1 MRKAKCTSLRTIFL
15 SEKDLNFNCV
25 PRGSRLKQA
34 EREGRV
40 QTLDLATNH
49 SSEDVLSILK
59 SKFPTLRNELE
70 LPKRLQFLQ
79 PGAQGNNGWNVAFY
93 GVPTGQEI
101 YNAFNRTK
109 RMYFCLRTK
118 DLSSSTTPTPGATK
132 KSSPRSSKKGKMIF
146 KDIANGKA
154 AFPATS
160 DEGDDSD
167 EYNQPLSTPIKKTD
181 SSKVLSIN
189 PPGKGKKPEKPSKV
203 HLRGS
208 PSSSPSSG
216 DDLVPVLEYKE
227 VKEKSELNA
236 LSNPGK
242 GKSTDPSKV
251 HDRDPSPSSS
261 DEYNQSLSTPIKK
274 TASSKG
280 EFLKEI
286 NLHSSFGVV
295 VGTVREDEYEFGFLN
310 QSITKGQMWYH
321 TQALGDLC
329 VVLENYHQACI
340 QAKYSGRSLLICSG
354 VEPDE
359 PANYMLASFF
369 RDVEDLEVK
378 PLLCVC
384 FEGTD
389 DERAVS
395 RNHGHGREPILLVLR
410 AIGSN
415 LGVVARAEDV
425 NLSTFDGRV
434 ILKAL
439 SIKEKKEKKKKRRNK
454 DNKKTVDHKT
464 GYDPDMDSKS
474 DTGEEHEVHFKSELL
489 QTFIGGNDTTI
500 DLRAEER
507 TSSTHS
513 IASEG
518 RPQSR
523 DNTS

>member
-15 SEKDLNFNCV
+15 SEKDLNFDCV

-101 YNAFNRTK
+101 YHAFNRTK

-118 DLSSSTTPTPGATK
+118 DLSSSTTPTP
-132 KSSPRSSKKGKMIF
+132 
-146 KDIANGKA
+146 
-154 AFPATS
+154 ATS

-167 EYNQPLSTPIKKTD
+167 EYNQP
-181 SSKVLSIN
+181 
-189 PPGKGKKPEKPSKV
+189 
-203 HLRGS
+203 
-208 PSSSPSSG
+208 
-216 DDLVPVLEYKE
+216 
-227 VKEKSELNA
+227 
-236 LSNPGK
+236 
-242 GKSTDPSKV
+242 
-251 HDRDPSPSSS
+251 
-261 DEYNQSLSTPIKK
+261 LSTPIKK

-329 VVLENYHQACI
+329 VVLENYLQACI

-439 SIKEKKEKKKKRRNK
+439 SIKEKKEKKKRRNK

-500 DLRAEER
+500 EENNKQLMKR
-507 TSSTHS
+507 KARGK
-513 IASEG
+513 ASRKAKKFNKG
-518 RPQSR
+518 K
-523 DNTS
+523 DI

>member
-15 SEKDLNFNCV
+15 SEKDLNFDCV

-101 YNAFNRTK
+101 YHAFNRTK

-118 DLSSSTTPTPGATK
+118 
-132 KSSPRSSKKGKMIF
+132 
-146 KDIANGKA
+146 
-154 AFPATS
+154 ATS
-160 DEGDDSD
+160 DEGDNSD
-167 EYNQPLSTPIKKTD
+167 KYNQPLSTQIKKKE

-189 PPGKGKKPEKPSKV
+189 PPGKGKKPDKPSKV

-242 GKSTDPSKV
+242 GKSTDP
-251 HDRDPSPSSS
+251 
-261 DEYNQSLSTPIKK
+261 
-274 TASSKG
+274 SKG

-439 SIKEKKEKKKKRRNK
+439 SIKEKKEKKKREGI
-454 DNKKTVDHKT
+454 KTTRKLLIT
-464 GYDPDMDSKS
+464 RLAMILTWILNQIRAKSMRFTSKVNCCRLS
-474 DTGEEHEVHFKSELL
+474 
-489 QTFIGGNDTTI
+489 
-500 DLRAEER
+500 
-507 TSSTHS
+507 
-513 IASEG
+513 
-518 RPQSR
+518 
-523 DNTS
+523 

>member
-15 SEKDLNFNCV
+15 SEKDLNFDCV

-101 YNAFNRTK
+101 YHAFNRTK

-118 DLSSSTTPTPGATK
+118 DLSSSTTPTP
-132 KSSPRSSKKGKMIF
+132 
-146 KDIANGKA
+146 
-154 AFPATS
+154 ATS
-160 DEGDDSD
+160 DEGDNSD
-167 EYNQPLSTPIKKTD
+167 KYNQPLSTQIKK
-181 SSKVLSIN
+181 
-189 PPGKGKKPEKPSKV
+189 
-203 HLRGS
+203 
-208 PSSSPSSG
+208 
-216 DDLVPVLEYKE
+216 KE
-227 VKEKSELNA
+227 
-236 LSNPGK
+236 
-242 GKSTDPSKV
+242 
-251 HDRDPSPSSS
+251 
-261 DEYNQSLSTPIKK
+261 
-274 TASSKG
+274 SSKG

-395 RNHGHGREPILLVLR
+395 RNRGHGREPILLVLR

-439 SIKEKKEKKKKRRNK
+439 SIKEKKEKKKREGI
-454 DNKKTVDHKT
+454 KTTRKLLIT
-464 GYDPDMDSKS
+464 RLAMILTWILNQIRAKSMRFTSKVNCCRLS
-474 DTGEEHEVHFKSELL
+474 
-489 QTFIGGNDTTI
+489 
-500 DLRAEER
+500 
-507 TSSTHS
+507 
-513 IASEG
+513 
-518 RPQSR
+518 
-523 DNTS
+523 

>member
-167 EYNQPLSTPIKKTD
+167 EYNQP
-181 SSKVLSIN
+181 
-189 PPGKGKKPEKPSKV
+189 
-203 HLRGS
+203 
-208 PSSSPSSG
+208 
-216 DDLVPVLEYKE
+216 
-227 VKEKSELNA
+227 
-236 LSNPGK
+236 
-242 GKSTDPSKV
+242 
-251 HDRDPSPSSS
+251 
-261 DEYNQSLSTPIKK
+261 LSTPIKK

-500 DLRAEER
+500 EENNKQLMKR
-507 TSSTHS
+507 KARGK
-513 IASEG
+513 ASRKAKKFNKG
-518 RPQSR
+518 K
-523 DNTS
+523 DI

>member
-15 SEKDLNFNCV
+15 SEKDLNFDCV

-101 YNAFNRTK
+101 YHAFNRTK

-118 DLSSSTTPTPGATK
+118 DLSSSTTPTP
-132 KSSPRSSKKGKMIF
+132 
-146 KDIANGKA
+146 
-154 AFPATS
+154 ATS
-160 DEGDDSD
+160 DEGDNSD
-167 EYNQPLSTPIKKTD
+167 KYNQPLSTQIKKKE

-189 PPGKGKKPEKPSKV
+189 PPGKGKKPDKPSKV

-242 GKSTDPSKV
+242 GKSTDP
-251 HDRDPSPSSS
+251 
-261 DEYNQSLSTPIKK
+261 
-274 TASSKG
+274 SKG

-389 DERAVS
+389 DERAEIVAMGG
-395 RNHGHGREPILLVLR
+395 NQYCWCCVLLVP
-410 AIGSN
+410 
-415 LGVVARAEDV
+415 
-425 NLSTFDGRV
+425 T
-434 ILKAL
+434 
-439 SIKEKKEKKKKRRNK
+439 
-454 DNKKTVDHKT
+454 
-464 GYDPDMDSKS
+464 
-474 DTGEEHEVHFKSELL
+474 
-489 QTFIGGNDTTI
+489 
-500 DLRAEER
+500 
-507 TSSTHS
+507 
-513 IASEG
+513 
-518 RPQSR
+518 
-523 DNTS
+523 

>member
-1 MRKAKCTSLRTIFL
+1 MQNILQLAQVVCGPRREFYDWLLTLNFLHTLYCGMCGINMELKERATHIDGYQWKCPRCLIRRSLRTNSFFELFPKTPLSKLVVLIYFWSVEVLQVQASTMLGMTPQMVGKVCRALRLLCSRDVVDRPVYPFGGPNHVCKCDETVISFKRKYGRGRISRQRWVFGLVTTAFQPCRGTVRKVLDQCASFYVEDEAMRKAKCTSLRTIFL

-79 PGAQGNNGWNVAFY
+79 PGAQGNNGWNVSFY

-118 DLSSSTTPTPGATK
+118 A
-132 KSSPRSSKKGKMIF
+132 KKGKMIF

-154 AFPATS
+154 AFQA
-160 DEGDDSD
+160 
-167 EYNQPLSTPIKKTD
+167 LSTPIKKKE

-189 PPGKGKKPEKPSKV
+189 PPEKGKKPDKPSKV

-261 DEYNQSLSTPIKK
+261 DEYNQPSGY
-274 TASSKG
+274 G
-280 EFLKEI
+280 ECP
-286 NLHSSFGVV
+286 H
-295 VGTVREDEYEFGFLN
+295 
-310 QSITKGQMWYH
+310 
-321 TQALGDLC
+321 
-329 VVLENYHQACI
+329 
-340 QAKYSGRSLLICSG
+340 
-354 VEPDE
+354 
-359 PANYMLASFF
+359 
-369 RDVEDLEVK
+369 
-378 PLLCVC
+378 
-384 FEGTD
+384 
-389 DERAVS
+389 
-395 RNHGHGREPILLVLR
+395 
-410 AIGSN
+410 
-415 LGVVARAEDV
+415 
-425 NLSTFDGRV
+425 
-434 ILKAL
+434 
-439 SIKEKKEKKKKRRNK
+439 
-454 DNKKTVDHKT
+454 
-464 GYDPDMDSKS
+464 
-474 DTGEEHEVHFKSELL
+474 
-489 QTFIGGNDTTI
+489 
-500 DLRAEER
+500 
-507 TSSTHS
+507 
-513 IASEG
+513 
-518 RPQSR
+518 
-523 DNTS
+523 

>member
-15 SEKDLNFNCV
+15 SEKDLNFDCV

-101 YNAFNRTK
+101 YHAFNRTK

-118 DLSSSTTPTPGATK
+118 
-132 KSSPRSSKKGKMIF
+132 
-146 KDIANGKA
+146 
-154 AFPATS
+154 ATS

-167 EYNQPLSTPIKKTD
+167 EYNQPLSTQIKKKE

-189 PPGKGKKPEKPSKV
+189 PPGKGKKPDKPSKV

-261 DEYNQSLSTPIKK
+261 DEYNQPLSTPIKK

-329 VVLENYHQACI
+329 VVLENYLQACI

-439 SIKEKKEKKKKRRNK
+439 SIKEKKEKKKRRNK

-500 DLRAEER
+500 EENNKQLMKR
-507 TSSTHS
+507 KARGK
-513 IASEG
+513 ASRKAKKFNKG
-518 RPQSR
+518 K
-523 DNTS
+523 DI